1 MAERTMVRTIKNA
14 KARRGFTL
22 VELMVVVFL
31 IGILALGGTAIMGGN
46 TEKAKYSRAEKD
58 LANIQ
63 MAFTQLYAS
72 NGKFDGVTAA
82 SITTTGASL
91 PSVFSDKQPIQSY
104 LSRNIDEL
112 THPWNGGTETPVA
125 TDYYHIAGTYSAS
138 TGKGTIV
145 VYVPDSSSEA
155 VAFSAKTS
163 TNLTA
168 LKVKKNTT
176 ANTQLAVIVYD
187 VK

>member
-1 MAERTMVRTIKNA
+1 MTKGNMVCALKGARA
-14 KARRGFTL
+14 KRGFTL

-31 IGILALGGTAIMGGN
+31 IGVLALGGTAIMGGN
-46 TEKAKYSRAEKD
+46 TEKAKYARAEKD

-63 MAFTQLYAS
+63 MAFTQLYAA

-91 PSVFSDKQPIQSY
+91 PSIFSDKQPIQSY
-104 LSRNIDEL
+104 LSRNINEL

-125 TDYYHIAGTYSAS
+125 TDYYYVAGTYNAS

-155 VAFSAKTS
+155 GAFSASTS
-163 TNLTA
+163 INLSA

-176 ANTQLAVIVYD
+176 AHTQLAVIVYD